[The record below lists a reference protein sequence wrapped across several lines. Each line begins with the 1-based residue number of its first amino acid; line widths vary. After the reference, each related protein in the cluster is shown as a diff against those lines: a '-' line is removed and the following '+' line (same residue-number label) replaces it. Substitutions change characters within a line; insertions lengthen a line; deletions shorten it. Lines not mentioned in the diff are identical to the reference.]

1 MDENSVTVK
10 KEDDEISLIDLL
22 AVLLHRKWMIIGI
35 CIAAM
40 IVAVAV
46 SVISIKLPPEKSFL
60 PNEYT
65 PKAQMLINNESN
77 SSGGLSSMISSSG
90 LGSLANLAG
99 VNVSGGSSNSALAGY
114 LVGSN
119 TIQDAVVDKFNLI
132 ERYKIEKYPRA
143 SSREALKKKLS
154 SNYDED
160 TGVFTVSFTDIDPEF
175 ARDVVNYVVSLLEN
189 RFLELGIDQNKLSE
203 ANLKENIQNSYD
215 NILSLQKQIQTL
227 EGSVAN
233 IYNPNAAPSIMLD
246 STLLKMELNVQEQI
260 YAQLKA
266 QYESLKV
273 TMASEQPV
281 FQILEYAE
289 IPDRKSGPSRGKLCI
304 IIAFAAFFLSVFLA
318 FALNAIE
325 NIKNDS
331 EAMSKLKSK
340 KNK

>member
-22 AVLLHRKWMIIGI
+22 AVLLRRKWMIIGI
-35 CIAAM
+35 CVAAM
-40 IVAVAV
+40 IFAV
-46 SVISIKLPPEKSFL
+46 VISILSLKLPPEKSFL

-65 PKAQMLINNESN
+65 PKAQMLINNDS
-77 SSGGLSSMISSSG
+77 SSGGLSSMLSSSG

-114 LVGSN
+114 LVNSN
-119 TIQDAVVDKFNLI
+119 TIQDAVVDKFDLI
-132 ERYKIEKYPRA
+132 TRYKIEKSPRA

-154 SNYDED
+154 SNYDDE
-160 TGVFTVSFTDIDPEF
+160 TGVFSVSFTDIDPKF
-175 ARDVVNYVVSLLEN
+175 AQEVVNYVVDLLEQ
-189 RFLELGIDQNKLSE
+189 RFLDLGIDQNKLSE

-289 IPDRKSGPSRGKLCI
+289 VPDRKSGPSRGKLCI
-304 IIAFAAFFLSVFLA
+304 IITFAAFFLSVFLA
-318 FALNAIE
+318 FALNAVE

-331 EAMSKLKSK
+331 EAMSKLKATK
-340 KNK
+340 KR

>member
-1 MDENSVTVK
+1 
-10 KEDDEISLIDLL
+10 
-22 AVLLHRKWMIIGI
+22 
-35 CIAAM
+35 
-40 IVAVAV
+40 
-46 SVISIKLPPEKSFL
+46 
-60 PNEYT
+60 
-65 PKAQMLINNESN
+65 ML
-77 SSGGLSSMISSSG
+77 SSSG
-90 LGSLANLAG
+90 LGSLASIAG

-114 LVGSN
+114 LVNSN

-132 ERYKIEKYPRA
+132 ERYKIEKSPRA

-154 SNYDED
+154 SNYDDE
-160 TGVFTVSFTDIDPEF
+160 TGVFSVSFTDIDPEF
-175 ARDVVNYVVSLLEN
+175 ARDVVNYVVDLLEQ

-227 EGSVAN
+227 EGSVSN
-233 IYNPNAAPSIMLD
+233 IYNPNTAPSIVLD
-246 STLLKMELNVQEQI
+246 STLLKMELEVQQQI

-289 IPDRKSGPSRGKLCI
+289 VPDKKSGPSRGKLCV

-331 EAMSKLKSK
+331 EAMSKLKAK
-340 KNK
+340 K